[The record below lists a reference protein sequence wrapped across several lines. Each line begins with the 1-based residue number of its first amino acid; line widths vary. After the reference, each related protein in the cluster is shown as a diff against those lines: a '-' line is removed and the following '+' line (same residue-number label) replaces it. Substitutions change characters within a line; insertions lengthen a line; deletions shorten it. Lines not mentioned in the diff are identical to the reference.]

1 MDRLSISRKQA
12 HSIATANADASR
24 SQLNLWHGAVR
35 SGKTIGSLVK
45 FEMKL
50 ADAPSTGENVLISR
64 TRDTA
69 YRNVLAPM
77 MDPGL
82 FGDLASAVHYNRG
95 APTANILG
103 ETVHV
108 IGASDVRA
116 ESVIRGM
123 TIKRS
128 YCDEMTLMAEDFVSM
143 LMSRHSVDGA
153 WMGGTTNPDGPRH
166 FLKRDYIDRADE
178 MGHRI
183 FHFSLEDNR
192 AHLPEG
198 YIEALDRQYTGMW
211 NDRFIKGL
219 WTMADGV
226 IYDMFDPTLHVVDR
240 LPDMQQLLAIGIDD
254 GVNHPAAGILLGLGI
269 DNRLYAMAEYAPPPG
284 TPADRARLLRRFIN
298 EHGTPD
304 YLFVDPSAAAL
315 KMQLNREGFVNVAN
329 APNSHKHIGTVA
341 SLFATQQLLIHSSC
355 TNLLNEIPGYVWD
368 SKAAERGE
376 DTPVKE
382 NDDFCDAFRY
392 AVSGSQF
399 MWRHALPTLHTAYD
413 SEDTAA

>member
-1 MDRLSISRKQA
+1 
-12 HSIATANADASR
+12 
-24 SQLNLWHGAVR
+24 
-35 SGKTIGSLVK
+35 
-45 FEMKL
+45 MKL

-128 YCDEMTLMAEDFVSM
+128 YCDEMTLMAEEFVSM
-143 LMSRHSVDGA
+143 LMSRHSVDDA

-166 FLKRDYIDRADE
+166 FLKRDYIDRASE

-183 FHFSLEDNR
+183 FHFGLEDNR

-226 IYDMFDPTLHVVDR
+226 IYDMFDPALHVVDR
-240 LPDMQQLLAIGIDD
+240 LPEMQQLLAIGLDD
-254 GVNHPAAGILLGLGI
+254 GFNHPAAGILLGLGV
-269 DNRLYAMAEYAPPPG
+269 DNRLYAMAEFAPGPG
-284 TPADRARLLRRFIN
+284 TPADRARLLRRFEN
-298 EHGTPD
+298 EHGDPD
-304 YLFVDPSAAAL
+304 FHFVDPSAAQL
-315 KMQLNREGFVNVAN
+315 KEQLNREGFRGVAN
-329 APNSHKHIGTVA
+329 ASNNHKLGIGMVA
-341 SLFATQQLLIHSSC
+341 SLLSTQQLLIHSSC

-376 DTPVKE
+376 DKPIKE
-382 NDDFCDAFRY
+382 HDDFCDALRY
-392 AVSGSQF
+392 AVATSNFQ
-399 MWRHALPTLHTAYD
+399 WRHSVPLPDNHRFD
-413 SEDTAA
+413 SEDNAA